1 MKIGLVGY
9 QASGKSSIFELLTG
23 VQPDIAKAHT
33 GQIGTAIVPDQR
45 FDDLVALF
53 SPKKVTPA
61 KIELFD
67 TPGLSREQGEG
78 NAQRMSVL
86 REANVLIHVIGAYAG
101 ADPLADAQS
110 FEDDLMLADLQVV
123 TNRVNRLRDNV
134 KKPRPDRD
142 ELQAELEQLE
152 PIEAALNEGESLR
165 EREFTEDQEKFTKSF
180 SLLSRKPQL
189 VLINTAEAEFDQEKI
204 AAIEALGH
212 RVIAAPA
219 GLELDVQQLDEADR
233 AEFAAEL
240 GLGEPCKDQLL
251 RAIFELTDQITFFTA
266 DEKEVRAWLLH
277 RGETA
282 VDAAGT
288 IHTDLARGFIR
299 AEIMAVADL
308 LRLGSEREVKA
319 AGLHQLVGKEYVMQD
334 GDEIVVRFN
343 V

>member
-9 QASGKSSIFELLTG
+9 QAGGKSSIFELLTG
-23 VQPDIAKAHT
+23 TAPDISKAHT
-33 GQIGTAIVPDQR
+33 GQLGTATVPDQR

-53 SPKKVTPA
+53 NPKKISPA

-67 TPGLSREQGEG
+67 TPGLSRDQGEG

-86 REANVLIHVIGAYAG
+86 REANVLIQVIGAYAG
-101 ADPLADAQS
+101 ADPLSDAQS
-110 FEDDLMLADLQVV
+110 FEEELVLADMQVIS
-123 TNRVNRLRDNV
+123 NRIARLRENI

-142 ELQAELEQLE
+142 ELQTELEFLE
-152 PIEAALNEGESLR
+152 PIEVLLNEGQSLR
-165 EREFTEDQEKFTKSF
+165 SQEFSDEQEKHTKSF
-180 SLLSRKPQL
+180 SLLTRKPLL
-189 VLINTAEAEFDQEKI
+189 VLINTAEADFDVARL

-212 RVIAAPA
+212 PVIAAPA

-240 GLGEPCKDQLL
+240 GLGEPCRKQLL
-251 RAIFELTDQITFFTA
+251 RAIFEITEQITFFTS
-266 DEKEVRAWLLH
+266 DEKEVRAWLLR

-282 VDAAGT
+282 VEAAGT

-319 AGLHQLVGKEYVMQD
+319 AGLHQLVGKEYVMRD
-334 GDEIVVRFN
+334 GDEILVRFN